1 MTWVSGRCEDG
12 DVKEEKDKEI
22 KGCRVV
28 EGDKQGQGPKWRTKS
43 KVEEGRDVRRDWMNE
58 IALPLFSKQ
67 PSPDWSI

>member
-22 KGCRVV
+22 KGCRAV

-43 KVEEGRDVRRDWMNE
+43 KVEERNKQGQGQVK
-58 IALPLFSKQ
+58 IALPLFSL
-67 PSPDWSI
+67 SN